1 MRKLEIPEII
11 KRHILW
17 VRERTGGAPAD
28 LSLRDLRNYKLDRVN
43 LRKAKLAGAN
53 MSKCSVRQADLS
65 HCDMFS
71 VMLDGAHP

>member
-1 MRKLEIPEII
+1 MRKLDTPEVI

-17 VRERTGGAPAD
+17 IRDLKGGVRAD
-28 LSLRDLRNYKLDRVN
+28 LSLRDLRRYKFDRVN

-65 HCDMFS
+65 H
-71 VMLDGAHP
+71 